1 MMYGDELYFVDWW
14 SWGLFWEIDA
24 PGSSTV
30 EGQVIMFRVEDFYQN
45 FVSVLVRFGKILPRV
60 FAAVASLVL
69 SPHLCCARCAHDRV
83 TLDHKNTKLPL
94 GDFPKEALG
103 VKSDR
108 PKQDGSRNSNQ
119 YMRMQDAKE
128 QGDLIS
134 VLKSTDSNNLQRKS
148 INLNSKTPN
157 TTAFS
162 LKPIRY
168 LQWQNLLRSH
178 LFDSTPVLSRP
189 TESHTSIKRHPETSP
204 PRKRLLPLICFWFW
218 KISINDKL

>member
-1 MMYGDELYFVDWW
+1 M
-14 SWGLFWEIDA
+14 
-24 PGSSTV
+24 
-30 EGQVIMFRVEDFYQN
+30 
-45 FVSVLVRFGKILPRV
+45 VRFGKILPRV
-60 FAAVASLVL
+60 LRPLPSLVL

-168 LQWQNLLRSH
+168 LQ
-178 LFDSTPVLSRP
+178 
-189 TESHTSIKRHPETSP
+189 
-204 PRKRLLPLICFWFW
+204 
-218 KISINDKL
+218 